1 LKKLDNVKSDHAKR
15 LEDLAKEQATD
26 MQKAQLIEINLSLVT
41 IVSNV
46 ITLSGTVVCVISCTV

>member
-26 MQKAQLIEINLSLVT
+26 MQKAQLIEINLSVVT
-41 IVSNV
+41 LVSNI
-46 ITLSGTVVCVISCTV
+46 IT